1 MRITRNQLTDL
12 INEEISSA
20 LLERQN
26 RRLLEEFESELS
38 SQLTLQSM
46 LAFAKKYHEVA
57 SGRNRFLVGQ
67 LNNIIDERGETMIK
81 EDVAFLM
88 GEFGGMITELDDL
101 FTDAMASAQTYED
114 EDNYGNEDDDGTYA
128 AAYRANR

>member
-26 RRLLEEFESELS
+26 RRLLEDAMDPAEFDSI
-38 SQLTLQSM
+38 SM
-46 LAFAKKYHEVA
+46 DDLLDFAKEYA
-57 SGRNRFLVGQ
+57 SLPDDMRRNLDLILDG
-67 LNNIIDERGETMIK
+67 RGESVTA
-81 EDVAFLM
+81 EEVEELQVRL
-88 GEFGGMITELDDL
+88 GGHNNELDQYL
-101 FTDAMASAQTYED
+101 EEAHKTAQTD
-114 EDNYGNEDDDGTYA
+114 DDDDDDGTYA

>member
-26 RRLLEEFESELS
+26 RRLLEDVMDPAEFDSI
-38 SQLTLQSM
+38 SM
-46 LAFAKKYHEVA
+46 DDLLYFAKKYA
-57 SGRNRFLVGQ
+57 SLDDAMRRNLDLILDG
-67 LNNIIDERGETMIK
+67 RGESVTA
-81 EDVAFLM
+81 EEVEELQDQL
-88 GEFGGMITELDDL
+88 GGHNDELDQYL
-101 FTDAMASAQTYED
+101 KEAHKTAQTD
-114 EDNYGNEDDDGTYA
+114 DDDDDDGTYA

>member
-26 RRLLEEFESELS
+26 RRLLENAMDPAEFDSI
-38 SQLTLQSM
+38 SM
-46 LAFAKKYHEVA
+46 DDLLYFAKKYA
-57 SGRNRFLVGQ
+57 SLPDTMRRNLDLILDG
-67 LNNIIDERGETMIK
+67 RGESVTA
-81 EDVAFLM
+81 EEVEELQDQL
-88 GEFGGMITELDDL
+88 GGHNDELDQYL
-101 FTDAMASAQTYED
+101 EEAHKTAQTD
-114 EDNYGNEDDDGTYA
+114 DDDDGTYA